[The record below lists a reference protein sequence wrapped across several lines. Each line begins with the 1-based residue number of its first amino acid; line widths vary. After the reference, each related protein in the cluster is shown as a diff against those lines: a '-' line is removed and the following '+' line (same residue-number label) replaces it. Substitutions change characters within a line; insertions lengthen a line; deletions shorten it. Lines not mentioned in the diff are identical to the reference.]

1 MVFDL
6 LDYVAEEEKEGML
19 LFCDWEKA
27 YDSLNWSY
35 LKTVL
40 QRFNFGPNFLR
51 WVDLIYPSSNSD
63 GPTAQL
69 QINGQLSEPYKILRG
84 LRQGCPLSCNLFL
97 LGIEPMLQNVREDSD
112 IVGIYAGN
120 THIKVSAYADD
131 TLFVLNGTPSSLRRT
146 VQCLDIFYEVS
157 GLKLNKRKTQAV
169 WIGKSRNKKEGIC
182 PELNL
187 GWAFCAVKYLGV
199 SVDPSRR
206 DNINM
211 NYSQKIDKLKKRL
224 NPWLSYG
231 LTPFG
236 KVHVLKSEALS
247 QLVYLMSILP
257 KPSVH
262 QTKQLETIMFNF
274 IWGKTEKIRRSTMK
288 NLKKDGGLQVPDVS
302 SQADSLKI
310 SWVKKFLDPRCTSPW
325 KDLVSAKLV
334 ISPGITIFH
343 CDGDQKLVDRRLK
356 SAFWGEVAASWF
368 KLTDNNKPSS
378 HQILSK
384 PIWYN
389 KHIRINVPVDR
400 KRLIAKGVI
409 QIKDIYDSSE
419 RRLLNAKELHTRFK
433 VSNFLVWNSLLQAIP
448 KPWKHSLE
456 TERPINEEMPGHF
469 SDIKSIKK
477 CAQWAYPT
485 LLRSVPVTVPE
496 KAFGKWQMELDISLS
511 DVWSDIFKNVY
522 AFTSDFKLRWL
533 QLRIVHRIIPTNSR
547 LCLYGIRSS
556 DKCDRC
562 PNIRESVLH
571 LFWLCPVVLRFWA
584 QLSRTLGLKEPLSA
598 PSVMLG
604 LSLGCKRIPEHQL
617 HICTLLGKWYIW
629 RCRYREAIPTAED
642 FTRACMDYIRVE
654 RYFAVVSNSM
664 SKFNHNWGQLYEII
678 KNSKHPP

>member
-1 MVFDL
+1 
-6 LDYVAEEEKEGML
+6 
-19 LFCDWEKA
+19 
-27 YDSLNWSY
+27 
-35 LKTVL
+35 
-40 QRFNFGPNFLR
+40 
-51 WVDLIYPSSNSD
+51 
-63 GPTAQL
+63 
-69 QINGQLSEPYKILRG
+69 
-84 LRQGCPLSCNLFL
+84 
-97 LGIEPMLQNVREDSD
+97 
-112 IVGIYAGN
+112 
-120 THIKVSAYADD
+120 
-131 TLFVLNGTPSSLRRT
+131 
-146 VQCLDIFYEVS
+146 
-157 GLKLNKRKTQAV
+157 
-169 WIGKSRNKKEGIC
+169 
-182 PELNL
+182 
-187 GWAFCAVKYLGV
+187 
-199 SVDPSRR
+199 
-206 DNINM
+206 
-211 NYSQKIDKLKKRL
+211 
-224 NPWLSYG
+224 
-231 LTPFG
+231 
-236 KVHVLKSEALS
+236 
-247 QLVYLMSILP
+247 
-257 KPSVH
+257 
-262 QTKQLETIMFNF
+262 MFNF
-274 IWGKTEKIRRSTMK
+274 IWGKTERIRRSTMK

-456 TERPINEEMPGHF
+456 AERPINEEMPGHF
-469 SDIKSIKK
+469 SDIKFIKK

-511 DVWSDIFKNVY
+511 DVWSNIFKNVY
-522 AFTSDFKLRWL
+522 AFTSDLKLRWL

-547 LCLYGIRSS
+547 LCLYRIRSS

-654 RYFAVVSNSM
+654 RYFAVVNNSM